1 MVVSACAWM
10 NGRAR
15 ALLPHAWGRLYA
27 ALTGK
32 EFTQVQ
38 FFPRD
43 MTAGGEAWT
52 TMHAMQQT
60 FSSLSTRAPG
70 AAAAHARRQVAGW
83 LLACCALVFAMVV
96 VGGVTRLT
104 RSGLSIVEWE
114 PLIGAIPPLS
124 QADWQQLFQEY
135 QQTPEYRQVN
145 QGMSLEQFKDIF
157 WWEYFHRLLGR
168 LIGLVFF
175 LPLVFFV
182 LTRKVERALTP
193 RLLSIFLLG
202 ALQGAVGWWMV
213 ASGLIDDP
221 RVSHVRLSIHLGL
234 AVLIFAAMFWT
245 ALDLLSAGRTDA
257 LEPARARLS
266 RHAGWLS
273 VLIFVM
279 VLSGGLVAGTRAGYA
294 YNTFPLMNGHFFPP
308 EYFML
313 QPWWQ
318 NFLHNMATVQFNHR
332 LIAWALFLLVPTLW
346 FASRRQ
352 RLSRSARLASNLLL
366 VMLFIQLAL
375 GIATLL
381 RGVPVVLAAS
391 HQAGALMLFALSL
404 WTAHAL
410 RSR

>member
-1 MVVSACAWM
+1 VDGRVERGRQPAFLTERLAC
-10 NGRAR
+10 GK
-15 ALLPHAWGRLYA
+15 LYA
-27 ALTGK
+27 PAPGK
-32 EFTQVQ
+32 KFTQVQ
-38 FFPRD
+38 VLPRD
-43 MTAGGEAWT
+43 MTAAAEAWT
-52 TMHAMQQT
+52 TMRAMQQT
-60 FSSLSTRAPG
+60 ISSSGARALPAAVG
-70 AAAAHARRQVAGW
+70 ARKQVAGW
-83 LLACCALVFAMVV
+83 LLVCCALVFAMVV

-114 PLIGAIPPLS
+114 PLIGTIPPLS

-145 QGMSLEQFKDIF
+145 QGMSLEQFKGIF

-168 LIGLVFF
+168 LIGLAFF
-175 LPLVFFV
+175 LPLVFFA

-193 RLLSIFLLG
+193 RLLGIFLLG
-202 ALQGAVGWWMV
+202 GLQGAVGWWMV

-234 AVLIFAAMFWT
+234 AFLIFAAMFWT
-245 ALDLLSAGRTDA
+245 ALDLLSAGRADA
-257 LEPARARLS
+257 LDPARARLS
-266 RHAGWLS
+266 RYAAWLS
-273 VLIFVM
+273 VLLFLM

-294 YNTFPLMNGHFFPP
+294 YNTFPLMNGRFFPP

-332 LIAWALFLLVPTLW
+332 LIAWALFFLIPALW
-346 FASRRQ
+346 FASRRVQ
-352 RLSRSARLASNLLL
+352 LPRSAGLASNLLL
-366 VMLFIQLAL
+366 AMLFIQLAL

-381 RGVPVVLAAS
+381 QGVPVALGAS
-391 HQAGALMLFALSL
+391 HQAGALVLFALSL

-410 RSR
+410 RSK